1 MSMSIADA
9 ASTGAHCLKILFVVG
24 GLPFGGVETMTL
36 LTAKELRKRGHQPVI
51 VNISGTGE
59 YHQAY
64 VDAGFPPE
72 TLGSNKKVLKT
83 TSVSTVRKMR
93 QLIRRIQ
100 PDIIHT
106 AHFSANYHT
115 RLAAIA
121 LGIPVVTHIRN
132 IKHERPSR
140 RLADKLLSFATD
152 KYIAVS
158 GMVAD
163 LIEKEHNVAKRPVD
177 VIYNA
182 ISEDKMDVA
191 PLDVT
196 EIGVTPGVPLIV
208 CCSRLVS
215 QKNLDLV
222 VAALGQVRE
231 SLPETELLILGD
243 GPERTRLE
251 SLADER
257 GLREAVTFTG
267 FRRDVPQI
275 LQGVSQQQSIFAMPS
290 DYEGFSNSLTEAMY
304 CGLPGIISNY
314 VPNKEVTEGATVLVR
329 RDSEDIARNM
339 LAILGS
345 EEAYSRMREKA
356 KRIARSL
363 TVEKHVDTLLV
374 VYSSLVQS

>member
-1 MSMSIADA
+1 
-9 ASTGAHCLKILFVVG
+9 
-24 GLPFGGVETMTL
+24 
-36 LTAKELRKRGHQPVI
+36 
-51 VNISGTGE
+51 
-59 YHQAY
+59 
-64 VDAGFPPE
+64 
-72 TLGSNKKVLKT
+72 
-83 TSVSTVRKMR
+83 
-93 QLIRRIQ
+93 
-100 PDIIHT
+100 
-106 AHFSANYHT
+106 
-115 RLAAIA
+115 
-121 LGIPVVTHIRN
+121 
-132 IKHERPSR
+132 
-140 RLADKLLSFATD
+140 
-152 KYIAVS
+152 
-158 GMVAD
+158 MVAD

-231 SLPETELLILGD
+231 SLHETELLILGD
-243 GPERTRLE
+243 GPERTHLE

-339 LAILGS
+339 LAIWGS

-363 TVEKHVDTLLV
+363 TVEKHVDTLLGSYRSV
-374 VYSSLVQS
+374 MG